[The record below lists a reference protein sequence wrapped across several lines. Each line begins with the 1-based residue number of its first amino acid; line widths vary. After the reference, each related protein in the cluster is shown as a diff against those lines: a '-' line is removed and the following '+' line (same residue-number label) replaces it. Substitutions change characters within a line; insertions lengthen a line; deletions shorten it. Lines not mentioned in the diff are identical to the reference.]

1 MEFAASEDASPPPEA
16 KDGSPPPRGATVAL
30 HGLAKAARHN
40 GATGVVTDDLN
51 EKDGRVG
58 VKINYG
64 DKARTLR
71 VKPGNLRRV
80 DVCASFDERGV
91 TPCRVLWPNLMKEI
105 AASFRDSKPWALPRA
120 AETIVR
126 AQLLRED
133 AIIQEGHV
141 SVSNSDPPSWAAS
154 QEEIAKRAKAAQD
167 AGLEAMATLRDE
179 LDGAA
184 CAKGLRCTN
193 SFEHHSRLLYEGR
206 PREALALLI
215 GVGDLGR
222 RDSPASVCRCYRA
235 EEPSDSEMALLAGCL
250 EHVPTFLASLKGLPE
265 SFAVPLSYEAKES
278 THELR
283 KELRITLAE
292 EPGDQRPIHLRLSY
306 PAVPD
311 MPSLENVRR
320 ARLVVDRRLP
330 PSAATVA
337 PRVESKTAYATVKD
351 AERYHR
357 IQSAQLTGRTKA
369 GHELALALALA
380 ACRREPEHREA
391 MALCRRAVHGARGA
405 DVAERAEELL
415 GELCAAT
422 GDDPQK
428 FLGEGLGVRPIGPRP
443 PRNLQRGAAEREL
456 ERRARAQRNLHLGA

>member
-1 MEFAASEDASPPPEA
+1 MEFAAKDAGAAASEAA
-16 KDGSPPPRGATVAL
+16 GPPPRGATVAL
-30 HGLAKAARHN
+30 HGLAKAAQHN
-40 GATGVVTDDLN
+40 GATGIVTDELN
-51 EKDGRVG
+51 ATDGRLG
-58 VKINYG
+58 VKIAYG

-80 DVCASFDERGV
+80 EACASFDERGV
-91 TPCRVLWPNLMKEI
+91 APCRVLSPKLMKDI
-105 AASFRDSKPWALPRA
+105 ASQFRESKPWELPRA

-133 AIIQEGHV
+133 AILQEGYV
-141 SVSNSDPPSWAAS
+141 SVSNSDPPSWASS
-154 QEEIAKRAKAAQD
+154 QEEIARRAKKAQD

-184 CAKGLRCTN
+184 CAKGLRCTQ

-206 PREALALLI
+206 PREALALLV

-250 EHVPTFLASLKGLPE
+250 EHVPTFLASLKGLPQ
-265 SFAVPLSYEAKES
+265 SFAVPLSYEAKET

-283 KELRITLAE
+283 KELRITLAD
-292 EPGDQRPIHLRLSY
+292 EPGDQRPIYLRLSY
-306 PAVPD
+306 PAVELP
-311 MPSLENVRR
+311 PLEDVKR
-320 ARLVVDRRLP
+320 ARIVVEKRLP
-330 PSAATVA
+330 PGTTVA
-337 PRVESKTAYATVKD
+337 PRFGSKTAYGTVRD

-357 IQSAQLTGRTKA
+357 IQATQLTGRTRA

-391 MALCRRAVHGARGA
+391 MALCRRACHGARGA
-405 DVAERAEELL
+405 DVGQRAEELL
-415 GELCAAT
+415 EELCEAT
-422 GDDPQK
+422 GDDAQT
-428 FLGEGLGVRPIGPRP
+428 FLGEGLGVRAIGPRP

>member
-1 MEFAASEDASPPPEA
+1 MEFAAKDAGTAASDA
-16 KDGSPPPRGATVAL
+16 AGPPPRGAAVAL
-30 HGLAKAARHN
+30 HGLTKAAQHN
-40 GATGVVTDDLN
+40 GATGIVTDELN
-51 EKDGRVG
+51 EKDGRLG
-58 VKINYG
+58 VKIAYG

-91 TPCRVLWPNLMKEI
+91 APCRVLSPKLMKDI
-105 AASFRDSKPWALPRA
+105 ASTFRESKPWALPRA

-133 AIIQEGHV
+133 AIIQEGYV

-154 QEEIAKRAKAAQD
+154 QEEIARRAKKAQD

-184 CAKGLRCTN
+184 CAKGLRCTS

-206 PREALALLI
+206 PREALALLV

-250 EHVPTFLASLKGLPE
+250 EHVPTFLVSLTGVPQ
-265 SFAVPLSYEAKES
+265 SFAVPLSFEPNETTY
-278 THELR
+278 ELR

-292 EPGDQRPIHLRLSY
+292 EPGDDRPIHLRLGY
-306 PAVPD
+306 PAVPE
-311 MPSLENVRR
+311 PSPLEDVKR
-320 ARLVVDRRLP
+320 ARLVVERRLP
-330 PSAATVA
+330 SSAATVA
-337 PRVESKTAYATVKD
+337 PRAESKTAYATVKD

-357 IQSAQLTGRTKA
+357 IQCAQLTGRTKA

-380 ACRREPEHREA
+380 SCRREAEHREA
-391 MALCRRAVHGARGA
+391 MALCRRAFHGARGA
-405 DVAERAEELL
+405 DVGERAKELLEELC
-415 GELCAAT
+415 EAT

-428 FLGEGLGVRPIGPRP
+428 FLGEGLGVRPVGPRP

>member
-1 MEFAASEDASPPPEA
+1 MEFAAKDAGAAASEAA
-16 KDGSPPPRGATVAL
+16 GPPPRGATVAL
-30 HGLAKAARHN
+30 HGLAKAAQHN
-40 GATGVVTDDLN
+40 GATGIVTDELN
-51 EKDGRVG
+51 ATDGRLG
-58 VKINYG
+58 VKIAYG

-80 DVCASFDERGV
+80 EACASFDERGV
-91 TPCRVLWPNLMKEI
+91 APCRVLSPKLMKDI
-105 AASFRDSKPWALPRA
+105 ASQFRESKPWELPRA

-133 AIIQEGHV
+133 AILQEGYV
-141 SVSNSDPPSWAAS
+141 SVSNSDPPSWASS
-154 QEEIAKRAKAAQD
+154 QEEIARRAKKAQD

-184 CAKGLRCTN
+184 CAKGLRCTQ

-206 PREALALLI
+206 PREALALLV

-222 RDSPASVCRCYRA
+222 RDSPASVCRCYRK

-250 EHVPTFLASLKGLPE
+250 EHVPTFLASLTGVPQ
-265 SFAVPLSYEAKES
+265 SFAVPLSYEAKE
-278 THELR
+278 TTYELR

-292 EPGDQRPIHLRLSY
+292 EPGDDRPIYLRLCY
-306 PAVPD
+306 PAMSD
-311 MPSLENVRR
+311 MPSLENVKR
-320 ARLVVDRRLP
+320 ARLIVERRLP
-330 PSAATVA
+330 PGSTIA
-337 PRVESKTAYATVKD
+337 PRAESKTAYATVKD

-357 IQSAQLTGRTKA
+357 IQCAQLTGRTKA

-405 DVAERAEELL
+405 DVGERAEELL
-415 GELCAAT
+415 EELCAAT
-422 GDDPQK
+422 GDDAEK
-428 FLGEGLGVRPIGPRP
+428 FLGEGLGVRAVGPRP

-456 ERRARAQRNLHLGA
+456 ERRARAQRNLHLAA

>member
-1 MEFAASEDASPPPEA
+1 MEFAANDA
-16 KDGSPPPRGATVAL
+16 GPPPRGATVAL
-30 HGLAKAARHN
+30 HGLAKQAQHN
-40 GATGVVTDDLN
+40 GATGIVTDEIN

-58 VKINYG
+58 VRIAYG
-64 DKARTLR
+64 EKARTLR

-91 TPCRVLWPNLMKEI
+91 APCRVLSPKLLKDI
-105 AASFRDSKPWALPRA
+105 ASQFRKQKPWTLPRA

-126 AQLLRED
+126 AQLLREE
-133 AIIQEGHV
+133 AIIEEGYV
-141 SVSNSDPPSWAAS
+141 SVSDSDPPSWASS
-154 QEEIAKRAKAAQD
+154 QEEIARRAKTAQD

-184 CAKGLRCTN
+184 CAKGLRCTQ

-206 PREALALLI
+206 PREALALLV

-235 EEPSDSEMALLAGCL
+235 EEPSDSEMALLAGGL
-250 EHVPTFLASLKGLPE
+250 EHVPQFLASLKGVPQG
-265 SFAVPLSYEAKES
+265 FAVPLSYDAKET

-292 EPGDQRPIHLRLSY
+292 EPGDQRPIYLRLRY

-311 MPSLENVRR
+311 MPSLENVKR
-320 ARLVVDRRLP
+320 ARIVVEKRLP
-330 PSAATVA
+330 PGTTIA
-337 PRVESKTAYATVKD
+337 PRVESKTAYGTVRD

-357 IQSAQLTGRTKA
+357 IQSTQLTGRTRA

-380 ACRREPEHREA
+380 ACRREAEHREA
-391 MALCRRAVHGARGA
+391 MALCRRACHGARGA
-405 DVAERAEELL
+405 DVGERAEELL
-415 GELCAAT
+415 EELCEAT
-422 GDDPQK
+422 GDDAQT
-428 FLGEGLGVRPIGPRP
+428 FLGEGLGVRAVGPRP
-443 PRNLQRGAAEREL
+443 PRNLERGAAEREL